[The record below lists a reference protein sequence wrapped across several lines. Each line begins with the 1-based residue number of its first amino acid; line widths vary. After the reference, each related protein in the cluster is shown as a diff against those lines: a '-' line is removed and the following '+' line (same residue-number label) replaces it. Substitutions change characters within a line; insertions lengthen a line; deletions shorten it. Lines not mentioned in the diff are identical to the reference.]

1 MPKVTNPNHRLRNI
15 MKSKK
20 TLLAIIIAVAVVA
33 IAAVLLIIKPWG
45 GNDDSSSSSAP
56 DSSSVAD
63 SSTPDSSSATDVSS
77 SEPEE
82 PAKPLTPV
90 DYYGEMK
97 VVDGKIVGSKTNELV
112 RVTGM
117 SFFWSNWSQKY
128 YTKDYV
134 DYMVDDYGCEV
145 VRCSYGIMDDGVPYD
160 TSCEPLIE
168 DVIEQAIERGVYV
181 IIDWHSHGAHN
192 NPDEAVRYF
201 GELAQKYG
209 QYDNVIFEVYNEP
222 TQVLWKTVKEYAE
235 IVIAEIRK
243 YSDNLIIVGS
253 PQWSQK
259 VMNAATNPI
268 EDENVAYTLHFYAGT
283 HGKWLRDEA
292 DNAMAQGIAIFI
304 TEWGSVNADGNGA
317 IAKQSTEEWFQWM
330 DEKGISSC
338 NWAIND
344 KEEGSS
350 IFVKDSNNELTET
363 GIYIKELIKQ
373 RTDNAPW
380 KKAS

>member
-1 MPKVTNPNHRLRNI
+1 
-15 MKSKK
+15 MKNKK
-20 TLLAIIIAVAVVA
+20 TLFAIIIAVAVIA
-33 IAAVLLIIKPWG
+33 IAAVLLLVIKPWDG
-45 GNDDSSSSSAP
+45 KDDSSSSSAP

-97 VVDGKIVGSKTNELV
+97 VVDGKIVGSKTNEQV

-117 SFFWSNWSQKY
+117 SFFWSNWSKKY

-134 DYMVDDYGCEV
+134 DYMVDDFGCEI
-145 VRCSYGIMDDGVPYD
+145 VRCSYGITDEGIPHD

-181 IIDWHSHGAHN
+181 IIDWHAHEAHL

-201 GELAQKYG
+201 GEIAEKYG
-209 QYDNVIFEVYNEP
+209 KYDNVIFEIYNEP
-222 TQVLWKTVKEYAE
+222 KQILWKTVKEYAE
-235 IVIAEIRK
+235 TVIAEIRK
-243 YSDNLIIVGS
+243 HSDNLIIVGT

-292 DNAMAQGIAIFI
+292 DKAMAQGVAIFA

-317 IAKQSTEEWFQWM
+317 IAKKSTEEWFQWM

-344 KEEGSS
+344 KAEGSS
-350 IFVKDSNNELTET
+350 IFVTDSADELTET
-363 GIYIKELIKQ
+363 GIYIRDLIKQ